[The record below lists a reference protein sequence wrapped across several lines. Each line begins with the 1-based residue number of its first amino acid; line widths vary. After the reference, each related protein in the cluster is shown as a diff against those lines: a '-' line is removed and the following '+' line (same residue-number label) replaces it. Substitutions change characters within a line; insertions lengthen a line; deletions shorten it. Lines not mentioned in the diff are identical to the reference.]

1 MPIRV
6 LDAATVGRI
15 AAGEVVERPASIAKE
30 LIENAM
36 DAGATAVTVE
46 IRDGGVN
53 YLRVTDNGCGIAP
66 NEVRM
71 AFENHAT
78 SKIASG
84 DALSD
89 IRTLGFRGEALPSIA
104 AVSRV
109 TMTTRMRGQDAGCR
123 ISLEGGRVT
132 ELCDAGCP
140 QGTTLVVKDL
150 FFNTPVRREF
160 LKKPSTEGGVV
171 ADLVAKMILG
181 NPGVSIRLISAGR
194 TVYHS
199 YGDGD
204 VRHAALTVYGR
215 ETASQLLAIDEAEG
229 ALRLS
234 GLIGV
239 GDQARS
245 NRGHQFFFINGR
257 VVRCPQLT
265 QALEEAVRGR
275 VMIGSY
281 PMCALSL
288 TLPANSVDINV
299 HPSKLEVRFRDETLV
314 RERAYA
320 LIVRALD
327 QGKMLNLQR
336 IEEEKRDALPRNTVR
351 VEAPTPQPD
360 KPDPSIPPA
369 RHAAEERSAQGGQ
382 TPSLRPDCAPAQ
394 ASGVLREDPS
404 PALQWTRSAPPP
416 MTWSAPDKPA
426 SAREK
431 PVQQVIPEALVRPA
445 PPSPAASSGVTVP
458 SALQVGELRIL
469 GVFAN
474 TYIVV
479 DAGDTLL
486 LIDQHAAHERLL
498 YERFVKALSQGH
510 ASQQLLVPVTLE
522 LSPSECDELM
532 RNRHTL
538 LEAGYEVEPFG
549 ERSVRVTAVPHVL
562 GQADMRMLFMELLG
576 QLSQLK
582 SATEERRRAE
592 IIQASCKH
600 AVKGGDSLSSE
611 EVLALVEQML
621 RTDAPSTCPHG
632 RPVYK
637 AFTRRE
643 IERMFKRIV

>member
-46 IRDGGVN
+46 IKDGGVN

-66 NEVRM
+66 SEVRL

-78 SKIASG
+78 SKISSG
-84 DALSD
+84 DELAD

-104 AVSRV
+104 SVSRV
-109 TMTTRMRGQDAGCR
+109 TMTTRKKDADAGCR
-123 ISLEGGRVT
+123 ITLEGGRVT
-132 ELCDAGCP
+132 DLSAAGCP
-140 QGTTLVVKDL
+140 QGTTIVVRDL

-160 LKKPSTEGGVV
+160 LKKPSTEGGAV

-181 NPGVSIRLISAGR
+181 NPKVSIRLISAGR

-215 ETASQLLAIDEAEG
+215 ETAGQLVSIDEAEG

-239 GDQARS
+239 GEQARS
-245 NRGHQFFFINGR
+245 NRAHQFFFINGR
-257 VVRCPQLT
+257 VVRCPQLS

-275 VMIGSY
+275 VMIGMY

-299 HPSKLEVRFRDETLV
+299 HPSKLEVRFRDEALV
-314 RERAYA
+314 HERALA
-320 LIVRALD
+320 LITRALD
-327 QGKMLNLQR
+327 TGRMLDVQR
-336 IEEEKRDALPRNTVR
+336 IEEEKKDILPHSTVR
-351 VEAPTPQPD
+351 VEQPAPPVPAETKPPEGPVPPVESTPVPE
-360 KPDPSIPPA
+360 K
-369 RHAAEERSAQGGQ
+369 
-382 TPSLRPDCAPAQ
+382 TAPA
-394 ASGVLREDPS
+394 APIGVLREDP
-404 PALQWTRSAPPP
+404 APLPR
-416 MTWSAPDKPA
+416 W
-426 SAREK
+426 
-431 PVQQVIPEALVRPA
+431 A
-445 PPSPAASSGVTVP
+445 PPSAPFTWTEPVKKPAPTPPPVQEILPEVATRPTVPAPQPQKAKAPAA
-458 SALQVGELRIL
+458 LVGGLRII
-469 GVFAN
+469 GVYAS
-474 TYIVV
+474 TYILAE
-479 DAGDTLL
+479 AGDMLL
-486 LIDQHAAHERLL
+486 MIDQHAAHERLL
-498 YERFVKALSQGH
+498 YERFSKALEMGQ
-510 ASQQLLVPVTLE
+510 ASQQLLTPITLD
-522 LSPSECDELM
+522 LSPAECDALM
-532 RNRHTL
+532 RNHQL
-538 LEAGYEVEPFG
+538 LFEAGYEIEPFG

-562 GQADMRMLFMELLG
+562 GQADMSLLFMELID
-576 QLSQLK
+576 QLERLK
-582 SATEERRRAE
+582 SATVEKRRAE
-592 IIQASCKH
+592 VIQASCKH
-600 AVKGGDSLSSE
+600 AVKGGDELTPLEITS
-611 EVLALVEQML
+611 LVEQML
-621 RTDAPSTCPHG
+621 ATDAPSTCPHG

-637 AFTRRE
+637 AFTKNE

>member
-46 IRDGGVN
+46 IKDGGVN

-66 NEVRM
+66 SEVRM

-84 DALSD
+84 DELTD

-104 AVSRV
+104 SVSRV
-109 TMTTRMRGQDAGCR
+109 TMTTRKKDADAGCK
-123 ISLEGGRVT
+123 ITLEGGRVT
-132 ELCDAGCP
+132 DLSAAGCP
-140 QGTTLVVKDL
+140 QGTTIVVRDL

-160 LKKPSTEGGVV
+160 LKKPSTEGGAV

-181 NPGVSIRLISAGR
+181 NPKVSIRLINAGR

-215 ETASQLLAIDEAEG
+215 ETAAQLVSIDEAEG

-245 NRGHQFFFINGR
+245 NRAHQFFFINGR
-257 VVRCPQLT
+257 VVRCPQLS

-275 VMIGSY
+275 VMIGMY

-299 HPSKLEVRFRDETLV
+299 HPSKLEVRFRDEAMVHEHAL
-314 RERAYA
+314 A
-320 LIVRALD
+320 LITRALD
-327 QGKMLNLQR
+327 TGRMLDVQR
-336 IEEEKRDALPRNTVR
+336 IEEEKKDILPHSTVR
-351 VEAPTPQPD
+351 VEQPAPPVPAET
-360 KPDPSIPPA
+360 KPPEAPVPPA
-369 RHAAEERSAQGGQ
+369 ES
-382 TPSLRPDCAPAQ
+382 TPVPEKAAPA
-394 ASGVLREDPS
+394 APVGVLREDPA
-404 PALQWTRSAPPP
+404 PLPRWTPPSAPF
-416 MTWSAPDKPA
+416 TWTEPVKKPA
-426 SAREK
+426 PTPP
-431 PVQQVIPEALVRPA
+431 PVQEILPEVAARPTVPAPQPQKAKAPAALV
-445 PPSPAASSGVTVP
+445 G
-458 SALQVGELRIL
+458 GLRII
-469 GVFAN
+469 GVYAS
-474 TYIVV
+474 TYILAE
-479 DAGDTLL
+479 AGDMLL
-486 LIDQHAAHERLL
+486 MIDQHAAHERLL
-498 YERFVKALSQGH
+498 YERFSKALEMGQ
-510 ASQQLLVPVTLE
+510 ASQQLLTPITLD
-522 LSPSECDELM
+522 LSPAECDALM
-532 RNRHTL
+532 RNRQL
-538 LEAGYEVEPFG
+538 LFEAGYEIEPFG

-562 GQADMRMLFMELLG
+562 GQADMSLLFMELID
-576 QLSQLK
+576 QLERLK
-582 SATEERRRAE
+582 SATVEKRRAE
-592 IIQASCKH
+592 VIQASCKH
-600 AVKGGDSLSSE
+600 AVKGGNELTPLEITS
-611 EVLALVEQML
+611 LVEQML
-621 RTDAPSTCPHG
+621 ATDAPSTCPHG

-637 AFTRRE
+637 AFTKNE